1 MISKNTYYIII
12 ILTAATLLMFIGTY
26 FTYRNSLLAVEDS
39 LKLQSLGMA
48 VSLEPSLSKLKP
60 DMNIFK
66 DIVTVGRWEG
76 VAFIALYNKTG
87 ITILHSNE
95 SLINKKIDI
104 DNDELIKLALSE
116 EEAVYGYVTLGTG
129 ENIFT
134 LNLPIHVNNEILI
147 LKIGLHTYPFE
158 NIIRQAKLQ
167 AVSAFVV
174 TLMLW
179 TIGFFFI
186 KAVRQTEAL
195 NAAMEEKNRLS
206 MLGEMSSVLA
216 HEIRNPLGS
225 IKGFAQLILEQEK
238 ARNSSGET
246 LQHLNIII
254 TESQRLEALTDE
266 LLLYSKMQDYK
277 PEKFELK
284 NLIDELM
291 KNILANT
298 DSRQIDFRIIVPEGL
313 YLKTDYNKLKQILI
327 NIIQNSVESL
337 GENGFVEITAG
348 AKKNSVTISVK
359 DNGCG
364 ISKETR
370 MNIFKPFFTTKTKG
384 TGLGLSIVDRL
395 AKSFGGRI
403 ELESEPNKGTIFRII
418 IPKQL

>member
-1 MISKNTYYIII
+1 MISKNTNYIII

-87 ITILHSNE
+87 ITILHSSE

-104 DNDELIKLALSE
+104 DSDELIKLALSE

-134 LNLPIHVNNEILI
+134 LNLPIHMNNEILI

-179 TIGFFFI
+179 TIGGFFI
-186 KAVRQTEAL
+186 KAVRKTEAL

-246 LQHLNIII
+246 LEHLNIIV

-266 LLLYSKMQDYK
+266 LLLYSKMQDYT

-395 AKSFGGRI
+395 VKSLGGRI